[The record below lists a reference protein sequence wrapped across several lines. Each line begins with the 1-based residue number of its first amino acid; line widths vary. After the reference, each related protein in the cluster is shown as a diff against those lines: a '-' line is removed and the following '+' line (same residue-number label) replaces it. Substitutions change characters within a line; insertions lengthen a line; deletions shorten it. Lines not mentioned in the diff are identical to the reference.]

1 MTVYAYYTP
10 FVSSPINDRRAGT
23 YRVGSDSPDPIII
36 YRGWDT
42 VMHFAFRTFR
52 AQPYPTI
59 GRTITARLF
68 NTENVEILSKTLIAD
83 PLVDGAA
90 TLILRSSQTELIQ
103 PSLYSMILEV
113 EDENGL
119 KTIAQTST
127 RSLPRFVID
136 VVDQTTI
143 DVNE

>member
-23 YRVGSDSPDPIII
+23 YRVGSDSPNPIQI

-59 GRTITARLF
+59 GRTLTGRVF
-68 NTENVEILSKTLIAD
+68 STENVEILSKTLIPD
-83 PLVDGAA
+83 PLVDGVAS
-90 TLILRSSQTELIQ
+90 LVLNSSQTELIQ
-103 PSLYSMILEV
+103 PSLYSLILEV
-113 EDENGL
+113 EDEFGRT
-119 KTIAQTST
+119 TIAQTNT
-127 RSLPRFVID
+127 RGLPRFVVE

-143 DVNE
+143 ALNE